1 MQCIRGLFQE
11 RLDRIYKALLGWIQ
25 RNVGGVVLHRVDFLI
40 GSDPHSAPTIDVI
53 WAGLFDTVP
62 YQKNEDTCVS
72 RYPLRGLN

>member
-11 RLDRIYKALLGWIQ
+11 RPDKIYKALFGWIQ
-25 RNVGGVVLHRVDFLI
+25 RNVGVVLHRVGFLI
-40 GSDPHSAPTIDVI
+40 EFDPHSDPTIDVI

-72 RYPLRGLN
+72 RYPLIGLN

>member
-25 RNVGGVVLHRVDFLI
+25 RNVGGGPSPSRFLDWI
-40 GSDPHSAPTIDVI
+40 RPHSAPTIDVI

-72 RYPLRGLN
+72 RYPLIGLN